1 MLSNIANRNNNV
13 FFHGFVDNPFEKF
26 NKKIDLLCITSL
38 YEGTPNVMGEAMSY
52 GIPVLAP
59 KNIGLTNLFLKNGKY
74 GFLYQNENNLSF
86 KRKIYEIINNYNLAK
101 KKAFMGFKSLKRFN
115 ENKTLKKLLIELQK
129 I

>member
-1 MLSNIANRNNNV
+1 M
-13 FFHGFVDNPFEKF
+13 
-26 NKKIDLLCITSL
+26 DLLCITSH

-74 GFLYQNENNLSF
+74 GFLYKNDNNLSF
-86 KRKIYEIINNYNLAK
+86 KKKIYEILNNYNLAK
-101 KKAFMGFKSLKRFN
+101 KKALLGFKSLERFN
-115 ENKTLKKLLIELQK
+115 KQKTLTKLLSELQK